1 MKKKSGANY
10 FASLAIGE
18 EIASLCSQW
27 FAKNNWTPFPFQ
39 IKTWKAFLDGKHGL
53 LNAPTGSGKTYAL
66 WIPIVLQ
73 YLKDNPNYKTK
84 HKKGLK
90 AIWITPLR
98 ALSVEIQQ
106 AAQRFADDLGT
117 GLTVGIRSGDTSQSE
132 RAKQKRQMPDLLIT
146 TPESLMLLL
155 ASKDYDKTFKD
166 LTAIVVDE
174 WHELLGSKRG
184 VQMEL
189 GLSRLKTVA
198 PKLRI
203 WGISATIGNL
213 DEAMDVLLGPST
225 PPVLSEV
232 EGLENQI
239 TSVVERNRSSA
250 PQIEEKSVLGGDS
263 RLRGNSVLIK
273 AKQKKKIEVRSIIP
287 KTMETFPWRGH
298 LGLHLLE
305 EIIPIIKASKTTLIF
320 TNTRGQCEIWFQ
332 KILSAHPEFAGEIA
346 MHHGSI
352 AKETRLWVEQAIR
365 NESLKAV
372 VATSSLDLG
381 VDFAPVETV
390 IQIGGPKGVAK
401 FLQRAG
407 RSNHRPGEPS
417 VIYFLPTHALE
428 LLEASALKRAVKE
441 DVVEDRMPYLLSF
454 DVLIQYLITLAVG
467 NGFYP
472 KEIFPEIKS
481 TFCFQGISEDQW
493 RWCLNFITLGSQS
506 LQAYDEYKKVEVME
520 DGLFKVESR
529 QIAMMHRLSIGTI
542 VSDSMLMVKYVTG
555 GFIGTIEEW
564 FLSKLKPGDSFVFA
578 GRTLEL
584 VRLRQMVAQVRKSTK
599 KSGKVASFLGGRLP
613 LSSQMS
619 QILREEMQSEAD
631 HKRNT
636 PELKALADIFNRQ
649 ERESIVPGE
658 NEFLIETFKTR
669 DGYHSLFY
677 PFEGR
682 FVHEA
687 MSSLLAYRI
696 SLLSPISFS
705 LAYNDYGFELLSDQY
720 LDIQTILDNNLFSPE
735 YLYDDLYKS
744 LNSTELARRKFRD
757 IAVISGMVFQ
767 GYPNK
772 VIKTKHLQ
780 SNSQLLFDVFRDYE
794 PDNLLYLQAY
804 RETFEHQLEEGRL
817 RKALERINS
826 QKIIWKKCEKA
837 TPFSFPIITDGLRA
851 KLSSEKLADRIKKM
865 TLLLEKG

>member
-1 MKKKSGANY
+1 MKQAELISIAEDWFQSKNWKS
-10 FASLAIGE
+10 F
-18 EIASLCSQW
+18 
-27 FAKNNWTPFPFQ
+27 TFQ
-39 IKTWKAFLDGKHGL
+39 RKTWKAFLDGKHGL

-66 WIPIVLQ
+66 WVPIVLQ
-73 YLKDNPNYKTK
+73 YLKENPDYKTK

-106 AAQRFADDLGT
+106 AAQRFADDLGI
-117 GLTVGIRSGDTSQSE
+117 GLTVGIRTGDTSQSE

-155 ASKDYDKTFKD
+155 ASKGYDKTFKT

-189 GLSRLKTVA
+189 ALSRLKTVS

-213 DEAMDVLLGPST
+213 EEAQDVLLGMD
-225 PPVLSEV
+225 SEFRK
-232 EGLENQI
+232 N
-239 TSVVERNRSSA
+239 A
-250 PQIEEKSVLGGDS
+250 
-263 RLRGNSVLIK
+263 VLIK
-273 AKQKKKIEVRSIIP
+273 AKEKKRIEVRSIIP
-287 KTMETFPWRGH
+287 KKMETFPWRGH

-305 EIIPIIKASKTTLIF
+305 EIIPIINNSKTTLIF

-332 KILSAHPEFAGEIA
+332 KILEKHPEFAGEIA

-352 AKETRLWVEQAIR
+352 GKETRLWVEQAIR
-365 NESLKAV
+365 NESLTAV

-381 VDFAPVETV
+381 VDFAPVETI
-390 IQIGGPKGVAK
+390 IQIGGPKGIAK

-428 LLEASALKRAVKE
+428 LVEASALKRAVKE
-441 DVVEDRMPYLLSF
+441 DVVEDRIPYLLSF
-454 DVLIQYLITLAVG
+454 DVLIQYLVTLAIS
-467 NGFYP
+467 NGFFP
-472 KEIFPEIKS
+472 KEIFSEVKN
-481 TFCFQGISEDQW
+481 TFCFQGITDEQW
-493 RWCLNFITLGSQS
+493 NWCLNFITLGSQS
-506 LQAYDEYKKVEVME
+506 LQAYDEYKKVEVTDE
-520 DGLFKVESR
+520 GLFKVESR

-542 VSDSMLMVKYVTG
+542 VSDSMMLVKYVSG

-564 FLSKLKPGDSFVFA
+564 FISKMKPGDTFVFA

-584 VRLRQMVAQVRKSTK
+584 VRLRQMVAQVRKS
-599 KSGKVASFLGGRLP
+599 GKRSAKVVSFMGGRLP

-619 QILREEMQSEAD
+619 KILREELQSEAD

-636 PELKALADIFNRQ
+636 PELKALSQIFDRQ

-669 DGYHSLFY
+669 EGYHTLFY

-696 SLLSPISFS
+696 SLLSPITFS
-705 LAYNDYGFELLSDQY
+705 LAYNDYGFELLSDQF
-720 LDIQTILDNNLFSPE
+720 LNIQNVIDNNLFSSE
-735 YLYDDLYKS
+735 FLFDDLQKS
-744 LNSTELARRKFRD
+744 LNATELARRKFRD

-817 RKALERINS
+817 RLALERINS
-826 QKIIWKKCEKA
+826 QKIIWKQCEKA
-837 TPFSFPIITDGLRA
+837 TPFSFPIITDRLRE

-865 TLLLEKG
+865 TLQLMK

>member
-1 MKKKSGANY
+1 MKQSELISIAEDWFQSKNWKS
-10 FASLAIGE
+10 
-18 EIASLCSQW
+18 
-27 FAKNNWTPFPFQ
+27 FPFQ
-39 IKTWKAFLDGKHGL
+39 QKTWKAFLDSKHGL

-66 WIPIVLQ
+66 WVPIVLQ
-73 YLKDNPNYKTK
+73 YLKENPDYKTK
-84 HKKGLK
+84 HQKGLK

-117 GLTVGIRSGDTSQSE
+117 GLTVGIRTGDTSQSE

-155 ASKDYDKTFKD
+155 ASKGYDKIFKN

-189 GLSRLKTVA
+189 ALSRLKTVS

-213 DEAMDVLLGPST
+213 EEAQDVLLGMD
-225 PPVLSEV
+225 SEFRK
-232 EGLENQI
+232 N
-239 TSVVERNRSSA
+239 A
-250 PQIEEKSVLGGDS
+250 
-263 RLRGNSVLIK
+263 VLIK
-273 AKQKKKIEVRSIIP
+273 STQKSKIEVRSIIP
-287 KTMETFPWRGH
+287 KKMETFPWRGH

-305 EIIPIIKASKTTLIF
+305 EIIPIINNSKTTLIF

-332 KILSAHPEFAGEIA
+332 KILEKHPEFAGEIA

-352 AKETRLWVEQAIR
+352 GKETRLWVEQAIR
-365 NESLKAV
+365 NESLTAV

-381 VDFAPVETV
+381 VDFAPVETI
-390 IQIGGPKGVAK
+390 IQIGGPKGIAK

-428 LLEASALKRAVKE
+428 LVEASALKRAVKE
-441 DVVEDRMPYLLSF
+441 EVVEDRIPYLLSF
-454 DVLIQYLITLAVG
+454 DVLIQYLVTLAIS
-467 NGFYP
+467 NGFFP
-472 KEIFPEIKS
+472 KEIFPEIKN
-481 TFCFQGISEDQW
+481 TFCFQGITEEQW
-493 RWCLNFITLGSQS
+493 NWCLNFITLGSQS
-506 LQAYDEYKKVEVME
+506 LQAYDEYKKVEVTPE
-520 DGLFKVESR
+520 GLFKVESR

-542 VSDSMLMVKYVTG
+542 VSDSMMLVKYVSG

-564 FLSKLKPGDSFVFA
+564 FISKMKPGDTFVFA

-584 VRLRQMVAQVRKSTK
+584 VRIRQMMAQVRKSSK
-599 KSGKVASFLGGRLP
+599 KTAKVVSFMGGRLP

-619 QILREEMQSEAD
+619 KILREELQSEAD

-636 PELKALADIFNRQ
+636 PELKALSHIFDRQ

-669 DGYHSLFY
+669 EGYHALFY

-696 SLLSPISFS
+696 SLLSPITFS
-705 LAYNDYGFELLSDQY
+705 LAYNDYGFELLSDQF
-720 LDIQTILDNNLFSPE
+720 LDIQNVIDNNLFSSE
-735 YLYDDLYKS
+735 YLFDDLQKS
-744 LNSTELARRKFRD
+744 LNATELARRKFRD

-817 RKALERINS
+817 RLALERINS
-826 QKIIWKKCEKA
+826 QKIIWKQCEKA
-837 TPFSFPIITDGLRA
+837 TPFSFPIITDRLRE

-865 TLLLEKG
+865 TLQLMK